1 MKRIITAFLA
11 ALMAFAVLG
20 CASSSNINF
29 NPGTYQ
35 GSAPGFN
42 GDVTMEV
49 TVDAGRIL
57 GVRVV
62 SQNDTPEISGLAYER
77 IPAAIVAGQTLA
89 VDIVSGATYSS
100 QGIINAVSAALEKSG
115 VNIAALKKR
124 GPAAAAAPRSSKKET
139 YDVVVVGAGG
149 AGLAAAIAAQQ
160 AGARVVVLEKMPRAG
175 GNTIISGAAY
185 NAADPARQA
194 SVPMNAA
201 NRAAIQQL
209 VGKTPHD
216 AFEAEL
222 QQTVGKQFAEFTA
235 ANKSGL
241 FDSPEWHMLQ
251 TYNGGDYVADP
262 ALVRT
267 FGANTLSALEWEI
280 SLGMEFTP
288 DIFTV
293 LGALWPRSHR
303 PVMPLGTGYITTDL
317 NYIEQHKDMITLLVD
332 TKATELITSGGR
344 VTGVKAEGPGVDY
357 EFTAAK
363 AVVLATGGF
372 AGNKELRQK
381 YNTQWP
387 NLDSAGTTNHP
398 GATGDGLVM
407 AEKVGA
413 NFVGMDYVQLLPMGD
428 PASGSLSG
436 NIEQGVEDRFF
447 VNKSGNRFVDEG
459 ARRDVMTLALF
470 EQEDA
475 YMWVICD
482 KHSYP
487 TPQTKNNFNE
497 TIEELVQQGRAFSAD
512 TIEELAAKINVPAA
526 NLKASLDEFNAG
538 VDAGKDKWG
547 RTLWR
552 IKIDTPPYY
561 AGARIPTV
569 HHTMGGIQINTNA
582 QVVNTGGQVIPG
594 LYACGETTG
603 GIHGSNRLG
612 GNALADIHV
621 FGRIAGTNAAAE
633 RP

>member
-1 MKRIITAFLA
+1 
-11 ALMAFAVLG
+11 MAFAVLS
-20 CASSSNINF
+20 CTSSSSVSF

-35 GSAPGFN
+35 GSAPGYN
-42 GDVTMEV
+42 GDVTVEV

-57 GVRVV
+57 SVKVL
-62 SQNDTPEISGLAYER
+62 SQNDTPEVSGLAYER

-89 VDIVSGATYSS
+89 VDIVAGATGSS

-115 VNIAALKKR
+115 VDIAALTTR
-124 GPAAAAAPRSSKKET
+124 RSAAAAAARSSRKES
-139 YDVVVVGAGG
+139 YDVVVIGAGG

-160 AGARVVVLEKMPRAG
+160 AGAKVVVLEKMPRAG

-194 SVPMNAA
+194 AIPMNAA
-201 NRAAIQQL
+201 NRAAIESL
-209 VGKTPHD
+209 ISKAPHD

-222 QQTVGKQFAEFTA
+222 QQTVRRQFTEFTA
-235 ANKSGL
+235 AQKSGL

-251 TYNGGDYVADP
+251 TYNGGDYVAEP
-262 ALVRT
+262 AMVRT
-267 FGANTLSALEWEI
+267 FAENALSALEWEI
-280 SLGMEFTP
+280 GMGMEFTP

-303 PVMPLGTGYITTDL
+303 PVMPLGTGYINTDL
-317 NYIEQHKDMITLLVD
+317 KYLEQHKDRITLLVD

-357 EFTAAK
+357 EFTASK
-363 AVVLATGGF
+363 AVIIATGGF
-372 AGNKELRQK
+372 GANKELRQK

-387 NLDSAGTTNHP
+387 NLDNAGTTNHP

-428 PASGSLSG
+428 PATGSLSG

-447 VNKSGNRFVDEG
+447 VNKSGDRFVDEG

-470 EQEDA
+470 EQQDA

-497 TIEELVQQGRAFSAD
+497 TIEELVQQGRAFSAG

-526 NLKASLDEFNAG
+526 NLRAAVNEFNAG
-538 VDAGKDKWG
+538 VDAGRDRLG

-561 AGARIPTV
+561 AGPRIPTV
-569 HHTMGGIQINTNA
+569 HHTMGGIQINTRA
-582 QVVNTGGQVIPG
+582 QVVNTRGQVIPG

>member
-1 MKRIITAFLA
+1 MKRGIAVFLT
-11 ALMAFAVLG
+11 ALMAFSVLG
-20 CASSSNINF
+20 CASSSKISF

-35 GSAPGFN
+35 GTAQGFN

-49 TVDAGRIL
+49 SVDAGRIL
-57 GVRVV
+57 SVRVV

-77 IPAAIVAGQTLA
+77 IPAAIVSGQTLA
-89 VDIVSGATYSS
+89 VDTVSGATYSS
-100 QGIINAVSAALEKSG
+100 QGIINAVSAALEKAG
-115 VNIAALKKR
+115 ADIAALKSR
-124 GPAAAAAPRSSKKET
+124 RAASASAARSSRKET
-139 YDVVVVGAGG
+139 YDIVVIGAGG
-149 AGLAAAIAAQQ
+149 AGLAAAISAQQ

-185 NAADPARQA
+185 NSADPGRQA
-194 SVPMNAA
+194 SIAMNEA
-201 NRAAIQQL
+201 NRATIREMTSKA
-209 VGKTPHD
+209 PHD

-222 QQTVGKQFAEFTA
+222 QQTVARQFAEFTA
-235 ANKSGL
+235 AGRSGL

-267 FGANTLSALEWEI
+267 FAENTLSALEWEI
-280 SLGMEFTP
+280 SMGMQFTP

-332 TKATELITSGGR
+332 TKATDLIITNGR
-344 VTGVKAEGPGVDY
+344 VTGVKASGIDIDY
-357 EFTAAK
+357 EFTASK
-363 AVVLATGGF
+363 AVVIATGGF
-372 AGNKELRQK
+372 GANKELRQK

-387 NLDSAGTTNHP
+387 NLDNAGTTNHP
-398 GATGDGLVM
+398 GATGDGLVL
-407 AEKVGA
+407 AEKAGA

-470 EQEDA
+470 EQQDA

-482 KHSYP
+482 RHSYP

-526 NLKASLDEFNAG
+526 NLRAAVAEFNAG
-538 VDAGKDKWG
+538 VDAGRDRWG

-561 AGARIPTV
+561 AGPRIPTV
-569 HHTMGGIQINTNA
+569 HHTMGGIQINTRA
-582 QVVNTGGQVIPG
+582 QVINTRGQVIPG

-633 RP
+633 R

>member
-1 MKRIITAFLA
+1 MKRCITVFLT
-11 ALMAFAVLG
+11 ALMAFSVLG
-20 CASSSNINF
+20 CASSSKISF
-29 NPGTYQ
+29 TPGTYQ
-35 GSAPGFN
+35 GTAQGFN

-49 TVDAGRIL
+49 SVDAGRIL

-77 IPAAIVAGQTLA
+77 IPAAIVSGQTLA
-89 VDIVSGATYSS
+89 VDTVSGATYSS
-100 QGIINAVSAALEKSG
+100 QGIINAVTAALEKAG
-115 VNIAALKKR
+115 ADIAALR
-124 GPAAAAAPRSSKKET
+124 SRRPVSATAARSSRKET
-139 YDVVVVGAGG
+139 YDIVVIGAGG
-149 AGLAAAIAAQQ
+149 AGLAAAISAQQ

-185 NAADPARQA
+185 NSADPGRQA
-194 SVPMNAA
+194 SIAMNEA
-201 NRAAIQQL
+201 NRATIREMT
-209 VGKTPHD
+209 GKAPHD

-222 QQTVGKQFAEFTA
+222 QQTVARQFAEFTA
-235 ANKSGL
+235 ARRPGL

-267 FGANTLSALEWEI
+267 FGENTLAALEWEI
-280 SLGMEFTP
+280 SMGMQFTP

-332 TKATELITSGGR
+332 TKATDLIITNGR
-344 VTGVKAEGPGVDY
+344 VTGVKASGIDIDY
-357 EFTAAK
+357 EFTASK
-363 AVVLATGGF
+363 AVVIATGGF
-372 AGNKELRQK
+372 GANKELRQK

-387 NLDSAGTTNHP
+387 NLDNAGTTNHP
-398 GATGDGLVM
+398 GATGDGLVL
-407 AEKVGA
+407 AEKAGA

-470 EQEDA
+470 DQQDA

-482 KHSYP
+482 RHSYP

-512 TIEELAAKINVPAA
+512 TIEELAAKINVPVA
-526 NLKASLDEFNAG
+526 NLRAAVAEFNAG
-538 VDAGKDKWG
+538 VDAGRDKWG

-561 AGARIPTV
+561 AGPRIPTV
-569 HHTMGGIQINTNA
+569 HHTMGGIQINTRA
-582 QVVNTGGQVIPG
+582 QVINRNGQVIPG

-633 RP
+633 R